1 MRFGSQVRESHRKT
15 LLHGH
20 FEAVVMFRG
29 GIVKYIFSGY
39 YQERQV
45 WDWKYSGNPHN
56 DSKWPM
62 TSRKK
67 ELNTSFD
74 QALFKLGRY
83 NLSNSHGL

>member
-1 MRFGSQVRESHRKT
+1 MRFGSQVRESNRKRQ
-15 LLHGH
+15 LHGH
-20 FEAVVMFRG
+20 FEAVVMFSG

-56 DSKWPM
+56 DSIWPL

-67 ELNTSFD
+67 GSEHQFSASAFQTRS
-74 QALFKLGRY
+74 
-83 NLSNSHGL
+83 S

>member
-20 FEAVVMFRG
+20 FEAVVMFSD
-29 GIVKYIFSGY
+29 GIVKYIFSGH
-39 YQERQV
+39 YQEWQV
-45 WDWKYSGNPHN
+45 WDWKYSGNPHK

-74 QALFKLGRY
+74 LALFKLGRH

>member
-15 LLHGH
+15 LLRGH
-20 FEAVVMFRG
+20 FEAVVMFSD
-29 GIVKYIFSGY
+29 GIVKYIFSGH
-39 YQERQV
+39 YQEWQV
-45 WDWKYSGNPHN
+45 WDWKYSGNPHK

-62 TSRKK
+62 TSWKK

-74 QALFKLGRY
+74 LPLFKLGRH